1 MTKKIAIMSMFCLA
15 FTTAAVGQTKD
26 LDSCYTEPSS
36 EVSSMLKP
44 IEPTYLKNVYEGV
57 GWGSNWFLEV
67 KGGASAF
74 MGSPLGCGDVFDR
87 ITPVFQVGLGKWFTP
102 SIGGRVE
109 FQGFQFK
116 NAEFATMKYQ
126 FVHADFLYNLT
137 ALIRQNELGLSR
149 WDVIPFLGVG
159 MIHNADW
166 TNGSGSGHSGSSH
179 PFAFSYGLEARY
191 RINDRLH
198 IIGELSGMTTMKD
211 FDAIGNS
218 SKFGDHMLTLSAG
231 LSLTIGKTGYKRVVD
246 ARPYMVQNDWLLQ
259 YAESLG
265 SQNQY
270 LTKRAHEDELCIK
283 EYRKILEIEGLL
295 ELYKDRLHGV
305 NQNQVKS
312 LYPKNDYSGLNSLRA
327 RMANRGWDGN
337 PSTMPKAMQKRENA
351 DAPEETI
358 FSPDS
363 TMNAYFYAMLN
374 GKEYIC
380 TPVYFFFHLG
390 TDHLTEPNQLLNLE
404 EIARI
409 AKEHDLQVKIV
420 GAADSA
426 TGTESINQELSRKR
440 ADFILR
446 ILLDKGVDSNRIS
459 TVYEGGIDMYSPIE
473 ANRNTCV
480 LLSF

>member
-1 MTKKIAIMSMFCLA
+1 
-15 FTTAAVGQTKD
+15 
-26 LDSCYTEPSS
+26 
-36 EVSSMLKP
+36 
-44 IEPTYLKNVYEGV
+44 
-57 GWGSNWFLEV
+57 
-67 KGGASAF
+67 
-74 MGSPLGCGDVFDR
+74 
-87 ITPVFQVGLGKWFTP
+87 
-102 SIGGRVE
+102 
-109 FQGFQFK
+109 
-116 NAEFATMKYQ
+116 
-126 FVHADFLYNLT
+126 
-137 ALIRQNELGLSR
+137 
-149 WDVIPFLGVG
+149 
-159 MIHNADW
+159 
-166 TNGSGSGHSGSSH
+166 
-179 PFAFSYGLEARY
+179 
-191 RINDRLH
+191 
-198 IIGELSGMTTMKD
+198 
-211 FDAIGNS
+211 
-218 SKFGDHMLTLSAG
+218 MLTLSAG

-259 YAESLG
+259 YAESIG

-295 ELYKDRLHGV
+295 ELYKDRLQDV
-305 NQNQVKS
+305 NQEHVKS

-337 PSTMPKAMQKRENA
+337 PSTMPNAMQKREKAQSNGNE
-351 DAPEETI
+351 DIPEGTV

-374 GKEYIC
+374 GKEYIG

-440 ADFILR
+440 ADFIQR

-459 TVYEGGIDMYSPIE
+459 AVYEGGIDMYSPIE